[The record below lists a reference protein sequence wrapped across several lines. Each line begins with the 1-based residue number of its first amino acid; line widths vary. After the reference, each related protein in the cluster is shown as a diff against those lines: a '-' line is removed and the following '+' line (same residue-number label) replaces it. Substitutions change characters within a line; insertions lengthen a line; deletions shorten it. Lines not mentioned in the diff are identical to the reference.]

1 MIGDPEVRSASA
13 FNTRTTEQVS
23 LADRLRRFSSWSI
36 ATRAIAWILRR
47 ICKNK
52 SNSLTSATEQEHA
65 EQFWSR
71 WRREYLEVGDVV
83 KMKED
88 ETHRNE
94 WRLARVTETT
104 TDKDGLVRRVKICL
118 GERKLGKRGER
129 LHKMSEVERP
139 IQKLVLLLEAN

>member
-1 MIGDPEVRSASA
+1 M
-13 FNTRTTEQVS
+13 Q
-23 LADRLRRFSSWSI
+23 
-36 ATRAIAWILRR
+36 
-47 ICKNK
+47 
-52 SNSLTSATEQEHA
+52 
-65 EQFWSR
+65 
-71 WRREYLEVGDVV
+71 VGDVV

-94 WRLARVTETT
+94 SRLARVTETT

-118 GERKLGKRGER
+118 GERKLGKRGEH